1 MNVAVKAF
9 PAVGFCANCYA
20 AECAEDIAL
29 VDVGCVS
36 PSVEEYLKKNGD
48 RVKYILLTHDHFDHI
63 CGVEKA
69 AKLCKNAAVVVHKND
84 ESGLNDP
91 HFSLCDMAGV
101 EQPHIKADITID
113 DGQSLPFGDG
123 EIRVMHTPGH
133 TDGSVC
139 YIMQDIIFSGDT
151 LFCGSVGRTDFVSGS
166 YTSQQYSLRRLAE
179 LSGEYTV
186 YCGHGEVTTLSA
198 EKCNN
203 PFFKEL

>member
-1 MNVAVKAF
+1 MKVAVKAF
-9 PAVGFCANCYA
+9 PTVGFCANCYA
-20 AECAEDIAL
+20 AECGEDIVL

-36 PSVEEYLKKNGD
+36 PSVEEFLKKNGD

-63 CGVEKA
+63 CGVEKTV
-69 AKLCKNAAVVVHKND
+69 KMCKNAAVVVHKLD

-91 HFSLCDMAGV
+91 HYSLCDMAGV
-101 EQPHIKADITID
+101 EQPHIKADITVD

-139 YIMQDIIFSGDT
+139 YVMQDIIFSGDT

-166 YTSQQYSLRRLAE
+166 YTSQQCSLRRLAV

-186 YCGHGEVTTLSA
+186 YCGHGDATTLSA
-198 EKCNN
+198 EKRSN